1 MKILYDHQMF
11 SMQKYGGVTR
21 YFCNLMQNLPQNM
34 EYELP
39 IVYSENHYLKEM
51 IGLELKQIS
60 LISSFRIK
68 RRVYYF
74 FNDRVSCKHI
84 KKGEFDLF
92 HPSYYSTYFLKSI
105 KKPFVLTV
113 HDMIHEKFHD
123 LFSPYDK
130 TTEYKKN
137 LINKAEHVIAVSQ
150 CTKNDIVDLFDINPD
165 KISVVHHGYE
175 SFATPV
181 DRLFDS
187 YILYVGDRKNY
198 KNFNFFIKSV
208 APLLA
213 QNRELKIVCTGM
225 PFSKEELL
233 LFSEE
238 KIQNQLIQLSVNDRQ
253 LASLYKYALLFVYP
267 SLYEGFGI
275 PILEAF
281 KNKCPVCLS
290 DASCFPEVAGE
301 AACYFDPYD
310 SDSIL
315 DAVSK
320 VINDE
325 EYADTLRNRGEMKV
339 EEYSIKKMVDST
351 CDIYYKCV

>member
-1 MKILYDHQMF
+1 
-11 SMQKYGGVTR
+11 
-21 YFCNLMQNLPQNM
+21 
-34 EYELP
+34 
-39 IVYSENHYLKEM
+39 
-51 IGLELKQIS
+51 
-60 LISSFRIK
+60 
-68 RRVYYF
+68 
-74 FNDRVSCKHI
+74 
-84 KKGEFDLF
+84 
-92 HPSYYSTYFLKSI
+92 
-105 KKPFVLTV
+105 
-113 HDMIHEKFHD
+113 
-123 LFSPYDK
+123 
-130 TTEYKKN
+130 
-137 LINKAEHVIAVSQ
+137 
-150 CTKNDIVDLFDINPD
+150 
-165 KISVVHHGYE
+165 
-175 SFATPV
+175 
-181 DRLFDS
+181 
-187 YILYVGDRKNY
+187 
-198 KNFNFFIKSV
+198 
-208 APLLA
+208 
-213 QNRELKIVCTGM
+213 M

>member
-21 YFCNLMQNLPQNM
+21 YFCNLIQNLPQEM
-34 EYELP
+34 SYELP
-39 IVYSENHYLKEM
+39 IMYSENQYLKEM
-51 IGLELKQIS
+51 LGLNPKQIS
-60 LISSFRIK
+60 FLSSFRVK
-68 RRVYYF
+68 RRIYYF
-74 FNDRVSCKHI
+74 FNNRNSNKQI
-84 KKGEFDLF
+84 LNNKFDLF

-123 LFSPYDK
+123 LFSSYDK

-137 LINKAEHVIAVSQ
+137 LIDKAKHVIAVSQ
-150 CTKNDIVDLFDINPD
+150 CTKNDIVDLFDVNPD
-165 KISVVHHGYE
+165 KVSVIHHGYE

-181 DRLFDS
+181 NRLFDS

-198 KNFNFFIKSV
+198 KNFIFFIKSV
-208 APLLA
+208 TPLLI
-213 QNRELKIVCTGM
+213 QNRDLKIICTGM

-233 LFSEE
+233 LFS
-238 KIQNQLIQLSVNDRQ
+238 KNRIQNQLIQLSVNDRQ

-281 KNKCPVCLS
+281 KNECPVCLS
-290 DASCFPEVAGE
+290 DASCFPEVAGK

-310 SDSIL
+310 RDSIL
-315 DAVSK
+315 SAVSR
-320 VINDE
+320 VIEDE
-325 EYADTLRNRGEMKV
+325 EYANTLRNRGLIKV
-339 EEYSIKKMVDST
+339 KEYSIKKMVDST